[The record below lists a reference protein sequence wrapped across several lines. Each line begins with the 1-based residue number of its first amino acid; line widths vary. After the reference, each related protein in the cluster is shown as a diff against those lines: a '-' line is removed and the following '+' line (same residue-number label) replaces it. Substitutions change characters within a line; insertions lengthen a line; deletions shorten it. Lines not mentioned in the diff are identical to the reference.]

1 MLPLSVL
8 EVGASSIHRVTVTG
22 FFSFALS
29 ASALF
34 HWRVNRCDHD
44 INMVKGVWR
53 EQDWRKKQRK
63 KEKAEKMTANELQ
76 KKMNELH
83 YLFSKSQYSTLFFV
97 CLVSKVIN
105 LIRHFSN
112 RSKHLCV
119 CFYLCSPPCK
129 MLISAEK
136 EEHFSVLYK
145 QSQMKNISENVRK
158 EIRCN
163 SGPKQFIIFP

>member
-1 MLPLSVL
+1 
-8 EVGASSIHRVTVTG
+8 
-22 FFSFALS
+22 
-29 ASALF
+29 
-34 HWRVNRCDHD
+34 
-44 INMVKGVWR
+44 
-53 EQDWRKKQRK
+53 
-63 KEKAEKMTANELQ
+63 MTANELQ

-163 SGPKQFIIFP
+163 SGPKQFIIFPQMYLLHCDKRGECKDECHVNNNKFTCFICSS